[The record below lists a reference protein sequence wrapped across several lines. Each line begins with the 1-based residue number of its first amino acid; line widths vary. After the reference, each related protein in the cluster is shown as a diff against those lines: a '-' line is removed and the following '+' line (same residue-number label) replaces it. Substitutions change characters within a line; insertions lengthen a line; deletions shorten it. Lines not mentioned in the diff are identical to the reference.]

1 MLKANIQAQIDAKQD
16 QLFKIHAEVKKL
28 DKIIAAVKAQQQKFL
43 KQESELM
50 YECKELQDQLEE
62 D

>member
-1 MLKANIQAQIDAKQD
+1 MLKANIQAQIDAKQE
-16 QLFKIHAEVKKL
+16 QLFKIHTEVEKL
-28 DKIIAAVKAQQQKFL
+28 DRIIASIKAQQQKFL
-43 KQESELM
+43 KQEAELM